1 MYTHRLISWCYSHSG
16 RLREAITT
24 MAPPQPENSQN
35 NRRLYSRKSAIH
47 DGNERYLQM
56 MQSRC
61 WPDFVVAPPDT
72 TLLVSNSF

>member
-35 NRRLYSRKSAIH
+35 NLYSRKSALH
-47 DGNERYLQM
+47 DGNESY
-56 MQSRC
+56 S
-61 WPDFVVAPPDT
+61 
-72 TLLVSNSF
+72 